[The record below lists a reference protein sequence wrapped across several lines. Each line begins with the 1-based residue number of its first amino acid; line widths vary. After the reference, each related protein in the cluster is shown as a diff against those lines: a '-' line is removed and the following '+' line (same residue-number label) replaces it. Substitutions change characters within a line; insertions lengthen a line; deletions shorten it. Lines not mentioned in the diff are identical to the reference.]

1 MVDLGFYRCYTIC
14 ILLTNKYYTMYILK
28 LTVEE
33 KPATTVRTR
42 TYEFESLLEAT
53 SRLKS
58 LLFKE
63 SRAELP
69 FEILDYAVEHS
80 QTIMSMG
87 DIDNLLKERHDEG
100 IEERPSQKVA

>member
-1 MVDLGFYRCYTIC
+1 MVDLEFYRCYTIC
-14 ILLTNKYYTMYILK
+14 ILLTNKYYTMYRLK
-28 LTVEE
+28 LTTEE
-33 KPATTVRTR
+33 RPHGGVRIR
-42 TYEFESLLEAT
+42 TSEFETLLEAS

-63 SRAELP
+63 TKAELDY
-69 FEILDYAVEHS
+69 EILDYTVEHS

-87 DIDNLLKERHDEG
+87 DIDNLLKERQDEG